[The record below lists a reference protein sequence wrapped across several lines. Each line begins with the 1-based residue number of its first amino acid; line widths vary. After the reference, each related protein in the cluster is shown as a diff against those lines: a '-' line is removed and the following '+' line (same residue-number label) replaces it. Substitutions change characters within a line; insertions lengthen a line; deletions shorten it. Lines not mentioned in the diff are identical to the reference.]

1 MIIYLASYPRSGN
14 SLTQKI
20 IQTFFE
26 RPITTDD
33 RGSRGKGSQKAKT
46 YASGTVPF
54 ITNWRWPNENSHSPS
69 RWDKLQARTL
79 NNNLNR
85 WIARY
90 DLNVPPYTKNC
101 RYLLPDCSRVLTPK
115 HRQQLAGEDC
125 YFFIK
130 THRLPFKKYFEG
142 EYVIQPI
149 RHPGAVLWSYFN
161 LKKANGNTTISLS
174 EEIRGSSWSNYH
186 QLWSKAIP
194 LVNGRLIRIRFEDS
208 LLNPLQTCER
218 ISAAIGLGY
227 NSANKMTSFEELN
240 QQDPKHFRAGE
251 ARDWEEYYT
260 DQQRQLL
267 QNIHGSTMQQLGYE
281 MIKPIKVAHQ

>member
-1 MIIYLASYPRSGN
+1 MIIYIASYPRSGN

-33 RGSRGKGSQKAKT
+33 QGSQGKGSQKAKT
-46 YASGTVPF
+46 YASGTVSF
-54 ITNWRWPNENSHSPS
+54 ITNWRWPNENSHPPS

-85 WIARY
+85 WIAWY

-115 HRQQLAGEDC
+115 NRQQLAGEDC

-142 EYVIQPI
+142 EYVLQPI
-149 RHPGAVLWSYFN
+149 RHPGAVMWSFFN
-161 LKKANGNTTISLS
+161 LKKANGDATISLA
-174 EEIRGSSWSNYH
+174 EEIRGSSWSTYH
-186 QLWSKAIP
+186 QAWNQAIH
-194 LVNGRLIRIRFEDS
+194 LLNGRLIRIRFEDV
-208 LLNPLQTCER
+208 LLHPLQACAQ
-218 ISAAIGLGY
+218 ISATIGLEY
-227 NSANKMTSFEELN
+227 NPVNTMPSFEELN
-240 QQDPKHFRAGE
+240 QKDPKHFRVGQANG
-251 ARDWEEYYT
+251 WEEHYT
-260 DQQRQLL
+260 CKQIQLL
-267 QNIHGSTMQQLGYE
+267 KNIHGSTMQQLGYE
-281 MIKPIKVAHQ
+281 MPEPIKIAK

>member
-1 MIIYLASYPRSGN
+1 MITYIASYPRSGN

-33 RGSRGKGSQKAKT
+33 QGSCGKGSQKAKT

-54 ITNWRWPNENSHSPS
+54 ITNWRWPNDNSHPPS

-85 WIARY
+85 WIAWY

-101 RYLLPDCSRVLTPK
+101 RYLLPDCFRVLTPK
-115 HRQQLAGEDC
+115 NRQQLADEDC

-142 EYVIQPI
+142 EYVLQPI
-149 RHPGAVLWSYFN
+149 RHPGEVLWSFFN
-161 LKKANGNTTISLS
+161 LKKANGDTTISFE
-174 EEIRGSSWSNYH
+174 EEIKRSSWSTYH
-186 QLWSKAIP
+186 QVWNKAIH
-194 LVNGRLIRIRFEDS
+194 LLNGRLKRIRFEEVLS
-208 LLNPLQTCER
+208 NPFKACAQ
-218 ISAAIGLGY
+218 ISDIIGLEY
-227 NSANKMTSFEELN
+227 NPANTMPSFEELN
-240 QQDPKHFRAGE
+240 QKDPKHFRAGK
-251 ARDWEEYYT
+251 ANDWEKHYT
-260 DQQRQLL
+260 CKQIDLL
-267 QNIHGSTMQQLGYE
+267 KNIHGFTMQQLGYE
-281 MIKPIKVAHQ
+281 MPEPIKVTE